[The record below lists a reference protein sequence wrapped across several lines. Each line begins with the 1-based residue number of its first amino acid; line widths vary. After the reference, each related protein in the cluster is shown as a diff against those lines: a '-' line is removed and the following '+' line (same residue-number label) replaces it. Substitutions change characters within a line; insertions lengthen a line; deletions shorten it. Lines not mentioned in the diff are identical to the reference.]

1 MRSVIE
7 ELQGKVEQ
15 LESKPT
21 LPSLFEAVV
30 RLSLFY

>member
-7 ELQGKVEQ
+7 ELQGKVEL
-15 LESKPT
+15 LEAKPT

-30 RLSLFY
+30 RL